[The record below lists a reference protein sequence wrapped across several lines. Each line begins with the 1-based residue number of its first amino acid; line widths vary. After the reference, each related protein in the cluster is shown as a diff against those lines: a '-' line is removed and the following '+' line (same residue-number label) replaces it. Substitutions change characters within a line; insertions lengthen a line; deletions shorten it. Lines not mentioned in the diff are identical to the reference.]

1 MRAEAKELLLRGA
14 FIPAM
19 PLVLDENRRFDEAGQ
34 RRLIRYYLAAGV
46 DGIAAAVH
54 TTQFAIRNPK
64 INLLERVLRVA
75 IEEISACRARTG
87 REILA
92 VAGVCGPTQQAVAE
106 AELARSLGY
115 DAALLSPG
123 GLNDE
128 SEEYLIDRTRQVACV
143 LDVVG
148 FYLQP
153 AVGGR
158 VFSYGYWQAV
168 CATPGVAAIKCAS
181 FDRYL
186 SLDVARAIAFSG
198 RDIALYT
205 GNDDNILIDLMTEYR
220 FQDGERMR
228 TVRTRGGLLGHW
240 AVWTHTAVQIFHR
253 IRAHSPGQMID
264 PELLTLAAQVTDA
277 NSAFFDTA
285 HGFSGC
291 IAGIHEVLRRQ
302 GLMKGIWCLDP
313 EETLSPGQAEELTR
327 VHDMYP
333 HLNDDAFVA
342 EFLAGEAAGELS
354 ERRLF

>member
-1 MRAEAKELLLRGA
+1 MRAEAKKLLLEGA

-34 RRLIRYYLAAGV
+34 RRLIRYYLAAGA

-54 TTQFAIRNPK
+54 TTQFAIRDPR
-64 INLLERVLRVA
+64 INLFSTVLRVA
-75 IEEISACRARTG
+75 MEEISTFRARTG
-87 REILA
+87 REVLA
-92 VAGVCGPTQQAVAE
+92 VAGVCGPTEQAVAE
-106 AELARSLGY
+106 AKLASSLGY

-123 GLNDE
+123 GLNDRTE
-128 SEEYLIDRTRQVACV
+128 DYLIERTRQVASV
-143 LDVVG
+143 MDVVG

-158 VFSYGYWQAV
+158 VFSYGYWDAV
-168 CATPGVAAIKCAS
+168 CAIPGVAAIKCAS
-181 FDRYL
+181 FNRYL
-186 SLDVARAIAFSG
+186 TLDVARAVAFSD
-198 RDIALYT
+198 REIALYT
-205 GNDDNILIDLMTEYR
+205 GNDDNIVIDLLTEYR
-220 FQDGERMR
+220 FQDGERVR
-228 TVRTRGGLLGHW
+228 SVRTRGGLLGHW
-240 AVWTHTAVQIFHR
+240 AVWTHTAVQIFRR
-253 IRAHSPGQMID
+253 IRVLTPGQPLD

-285 HGFSGC
+285 HSFAGC

-333 HLNDDAFVA
+333 HLHDDAFVA
-342 EFLAGEAAGELS
+342 EFLAGEAAFL
-354 ERRLF
+354 